1 MIVTQTSQPSRHRR
15 LAVSRGSVV
24 LLALPAVL
32 LVGLAG
38 VHAVRAL
45 MPPPQVGP
53 PTLAR
58 ALTVATVEGA
68 LPLSG
73 SAADGRLGGV
83 HVDVARAVCRRLG
96 TTCRFAVVDEGTL
109 LDRLETGAVDLIAA
123 DLLVTPAA
131 VRRARFATPH
141 GRIASIVVGPAA
153 LWPSPDPLDPDAGL
167 ERLSGRLVA
176 VASGSAQA
184 QALQSLAPADAGVV
198 LAPSHDGVLDAMRRG
213 EADAGI
219 LPLAVALRALGQ
231 EGGGGDEVPTDH
243 PLAVIAGP
251 LFRDGAGGRVAL
263 AMAPGDARLGDAV
276 ERALADLRRDGTLD
290 AIMAGSP
297 DPLAG
302 AAGALPG
309 RGLP

>member
-1 MIVTQTSQPSRHRR
+1 M
-15 LAVSRGSVV
+15 
-24 LLALPAVL
+24 LLVLPAVL
-32 LVGLAG
+32 LAGLAG

-45 MPPPQVGP
+45 MPPPQAGP
-53 PTLAR
+53 PTLTR
-58 ALTVATVEGA
+58 ALTVATVDGA

-83 HVDVARAVCRRLG
+83 HVEVARAVCRRLG

-109 LDRLETGAVDLIAA
+109 LDQLETGAVDLIAA
-123 DLLVTPAA
+123 DLVVSPAA
-131 VRRARFATPH
+131 MRRARFATPH
-141 GRIASIVVGPAA
+141 GRTASIVVGPAA
-153 LWPSPDPLDPDAGL
+153 LWPSPGPLNRDAGL
-167 ERLSGRLVA
+167 GRLSGRLVA

-184 QALQSLAPADAGVV
+184 QALQSLAMADTGVV
-198 LAPSHDGVLDAMRRG
+198 LASTHDGVLEAMRRG

-219 LPLAVALRALGQ
+219 LPLAVALRVLRQ
-231 EGGGGDEVPTDH
+231 GGGGDEVPADQT
-243 PLAVIAGP
+243 LAVIAGP
-251 LFRDGAGGRVAL
+251 LYRDGAGGRVAL

-276 ERALADLRRDGTLD
+276 ERALTDLRRDGTLD

>member
-1 MIVTQTSQPSRHRR
+1 M
-15 LAVSRGSVV
+15 

-32 LVGLAG
+32 LAGLTG

-45 MPPPQVGP
+45 VPPPQAGA

-58 ALTVATVEGA
+58 GLTVATVDGA

-73 SAADGRLGGV
+73 STADGRLGGV

-123 DLLVTPAA
+123 DLVVTPAA

-141 GRIASIVVGPAA
+141 SRTASIVVGPAA
-153 LWPSPDPLDPDAGL
+153 LWPSSDPLEPGAGL
-167 ERLSGRLVA
+167 ERLAGRLVA

-184 QALQSLAPADAGVV
+184 QALQSLAPADASVV
-198 LAPSHDGVLDAMRRG
+198 LAPGHDGVLNAMRRG
-213 EADAGI
+213 EVDAGM
-219 LPLAVALRALGQ
+219 LPLAVALRALRQ
-231 EGGGGDEVPTDH
+231 AGGGDEDPTGQ

-251 LFRDGAGGRVAL
+251 LYRDGAGGQVAL
-263 AMAPGDARLGDAV
+263 AMAPGDARLADAV

-290 AIMAGSP
+290 AIMAASP

-302 AAGALPG
+302 VAGALPG
-309 RGLP
+309 RVLP